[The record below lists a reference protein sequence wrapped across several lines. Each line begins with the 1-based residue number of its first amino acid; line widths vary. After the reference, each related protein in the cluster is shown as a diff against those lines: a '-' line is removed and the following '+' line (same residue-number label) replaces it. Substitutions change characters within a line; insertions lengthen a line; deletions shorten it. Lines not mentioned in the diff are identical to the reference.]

1 MRGARDIVVAGA
13 GAVQLPAPGA
23 LPDLRPLVHE
33 EMVSAYPLDPPLE
46 VDIGTG
52 ATWLD
57 AK

>member
-1 MRGARDIVVAGA
+1 
-13 GAVQLPAPGA
+13 
-23 LPDLRPLVHE
+23 
-33 EMVSAYPLDPPLE
+33 MVSAYPLDPPLE